1 MVSVAEAKR
10 SVVLM
15 FVGLVCI
22 TIWLPMIVKTEVNNK
37 SNRIELKNL
46 EQGVKKVEDKFKE
59 GLLKSQVQVTET
71 TESFTTVDVTTT
83 AVDVTTTGVS
93 VEDAN
98 KNSNFNIPEY
108 SKEGYPSI
116 KKGMKKIA
124 RSDYIFVRQS
134 IQKFIKQ
141 IDPKTKK
148 SYYKQLNKPE
158 INYFGDDEINVEFG
172 STVAEIKD
180 YLNIND
186 ENLKN
191 LLNHLST
198 ENKNLRNEVVGV
210 DNNPNVKIVHMYFT
224 IEKDFVVTDI
234 TELLEE
240 RENNNYGSEF
250 EFKLYHLEPG
260 TKDEVIELIKKRRRS
275 SNTVQK
281 WLGRLLTFLLLAG
294 GLQMLIE
301 PIRVVIEGSS
311 TIIAETPILKLI
323 SPFVSVFGQLI
334 LGLYKV
340 ISIGASIL
348 LTFVFTLIVYFLV
361 NNPIISLILMG
372 GVVGL
377 GVFMKKK

>member
-1 MVSVAEAKR
+1 
-10 SVVLM
+10 
-15 FVGLVCI
+15 
-22 TIWLPMIVKTEVNNK
+22 
-37 SNRIELKNL
+37 
-46 EQGVKKVEDKFKE
+46 
-59 GLLKSQVQVTET
+59 
-71 TESFTTVDVTTT
+71 
-83 AVDVTTTGVS
+83 
-93 VEDAN
+93 
-98 KNSNFNIPEY
+98 
-108 SKEGYPSI
+108 
-116 KKGMKKIA
+116 
-124 RSDYIFVRQS
+124 
-134 IQKFIKQ
+134 
-141 IDPKTKK
+141 
-148 SYYKQLNKPE
+148 
-158 INYFGDDEINVEFG
+158 
-172 STVAEIKD
+172 
-180 YLNIND
+180 
-186 ENLKN
+186 
-191 LLNHLST
+191 NHLST

-210 DNNPNVKIVHMYFT
+210 DNNPNVKIVHRYFT

-240 RENNNYGSEF
+240 REDNNYGSEL